1 MEVEVYVDLLFLINA
16 AMDGLCLSITAK
28 LLRRR
33 VSPWRVILAA
43 LLGGGYAVGAL
54 FAEAGQILSILLDL
68 GVCFLLCGIAFGSS
82 AGRGRGILR
91 VSLLYLLLSL
101 VLGGIM
107 TALFSLF
114 NRLGLDETLAGLFVS
129 EGSTGDGLEA
139 WVFGLVALLGS
150 GLTLWGGRFL
160 RGGKVAAAC
169 RVTVYLDGR
178 RTELDGM
185 TDTGNL
191 LRDPLTGR
199 AVICAD
205 PRALEDVLPADLALF
220 LSDGG
225 DPSLLSEL
233 SSRRLKVIP
242 ARTAAGESL
251 LYGFLPDAVTLD
263 KGDGAVA
270 VESVVAVTKLTGT
283 DAIIPAELCK

>member
-1 MEVEVYVDLLFLINA
+1 M
-16 AMDGLCLSITAK
+16 
-28 LLRRR
+28 
-33 VSPWRVILAA
+33 
-43 LLGGGYAVGAL
+43 
-54 FAEAGQILSILLDL
+54 
-68 GVCFLLCGIAFGSS
+68 
-82 AGRGRGILR
+82 R

-129 EGSTGDGLEA
+129 EGSNGDGLEA